1 MRIARA
7 ASVTELCLSH
17 GKCENLLQNRPHVS
31 VDMTTW
37 KGIQHTIQNIL
48 WNNKS
53 YLWICLQSFRI
64 TNMPQVL
71 DLILLTT
78 KICLTELAHPRHPLL
93 GSLLQVSIP
102 WTVIAERPKIK
113 FDLWQVKA
121 ALEMSVTGVLAGML
135 FVNCVISVCV
145 LSISHITASLSFS
158 FHLAYTGSLRSGL
171 LLVPFRRS

>member
-1 MRIARA
+1 M
-7 ASVTELCLSH
+7 TEQILCLSF
-17 GKCENLLQNRPHVS
+17 
-31 VDMTTW
+31 
-37 KGIQHTIQNIL
+37 IL
-48 WNNKS
+48 KFS
-53 YLWICLQSFRI
+53 
-64 TNMPQVL
+64 
-71 DLILLTT
+71 
-78 KICLTELAHPRHPLL
+78 
-93 GSLLQVSIP
+93 LQVSSLHHPACLPRNITGPCRLIPWLVPCFQVMRPTGQDSLRSRMRHMLWVSDAPTVLASSIHVEP

>member
-1 MRIARA
+1 MASCISWHYSWVHWADVQSFLLLQRMFWIVCCIPFQVVMSTETCCLFCSRFSHLPWLKHN
-7 ASVTELCLSH
+7 SVTDAALAMRMTEQILCFLF
-17 GKCENLLQNRPHVS
+17 
-31 VDMTTW
+31 
-37 KGIQHTIQNIL
+37 IL
-48 WNNKS
+48 
-53 YLWICLQSFRI
+53 I
-64 TNMPQVL
+64 
-71 DLILLTT
+71 
-78 KICLTELAHPRHPLL
+78 
-93 GSLLQVSIP
+93 SLLQVSIP

-145 LSISHITASLSFS
+145 LSISHITASLSFP

>member
-1 MRIARA
+1 MSTETCGLFCSRFSHLPRLKHN
-7 ASVTELCLSH
+7 SVTDAALAMRMTEQILCFLF
-17 GKCENLLQNRPHVS
+17 
-31 VDMTTW
+31 
-37 KGIQHTIQNIL
+37 IL
-48 WNNKS
+48 
-53 YLWICLQSFRI
+53 I
-64 TNMPQVL
+64 
-71 DLILLTT
+71 
-78 KICLTELAHPRHPLL
+78 
-93 GSLLQVSIP
+93 SLLQVSIP